1 MDAFTAVADPTRRSI
16 LEILLGGPRT
26 AGRIGAKFPHLT
38 QPGVS
43 RHLKVLRD
51 SGLVRVRAEAQ
62 HRVYTL
68 QPERF
73 RELESWI
80 QRYVHEQ
87 ADRLERLA
95 ELVDEAPR
103 RRPRRR

>member
-16 LEILLGGPRT
+16 LEILLRGPRN
-26 AGRIGAKFPHLT
+26 AGEIGARFPHLT

-51 SGLVRVRAEAQ
+51 SGLVRVKAEAQ
-62 HRVYTL
+62 HRVYAL
-68 QPERF
+68 QPQRF
-73 RELESWI
+73 QELESWI

-95 ELVDEAPR
+95 ELVDEGPGP
-103 RRPRRR
+103 RPRRR